1 MGLFR
6 TDNKLASPWFWAVFS
21 RVPRKQQQSGILFA
35 PGRQSSSRDILDDSL
50 LFCSDLRFDETKLFS
65 DRFVIQLDHGNN
77 IWKKFT
83 VEKIIEHLVLVGICE
98 IKIVVYQPY
107 RLLVLDTSGFKNPS
121 TTQIAHVLSQQ

>member
-65 DRFVIQLDHGNN
+65 DRFVIQLDHGNS
-77 IWKKFT
+77 IWKS
-83 VEKIIEHLVLVGICE
+83 L
-98 IKIVVYQPY
+98 
-107 RLLVLDTSGFKNPS
+107 PS
-121 TTQIAHVLSQQ
+121 KK